1 MHTNTSQ
8 DSITPTSNSKTII
21 EKKRFR
27 DIFSAFWPIY
37 NSELPKFISITAL
50 MFCILFI
57 QNVIRAMKDSV
68 VNTMIGPESV
78 SFLKVWGV
86 MPAAIIFAAIYV
98 KLVNNFRPES
108 LFYVIIST
116 FIGFFAFFG
125 FVIFPFHESLHMNKD
140 LAADLVAAF
149 PHLKWFILLL
159 ANWGFSLFYIIAEL
173 WPNAAYSVLFWQFV
187 NGITTVD
194 QSKRFYP
201 LFALFGQT
209 GLVLSGSLLMA
220 QTKIGVMLH
229 QDFGIGATSKIA
241 SLQFIMSIVVF
252 AGLLSLCFFR
262 LINRRILDIRGNDL
276 LHFQSSKKNKMS
288 VFESFKLAATS
299 KHIMLIALMLTCY
312 GLSINLVEG
321 PWKAMIAKVYSNTE
335 ENLAFVG
342 SYLRMTGIFTLVFAL
357 VGSNI
362 VRLLGWFSAAII
374 TPAMMFITGLI
385 FYYSANFQSDFL
397 IGICTWIGYDPLIL
411 AIVFGAIQNVVTKS
425 TKYTIF
431 DSTKEMAYVPL
442 ADNLKVRGKAAV
454 DSIGIKLGKSASAF
468 IQSMIFVIF
477 PSATFESISPYLMC
491 VFTIVC
497 IVWIWSVK
505 TLGTEYELLVEK
517 NAKKSKN

>member
-1 MHTNTSQ
+1 MHVEIIPN
-8 DSITPTSNSKTII
+8 SISKLDNNETTKNNRLKNILLGI
-21 EKKRFR
+21 
-27 DIFSAFWPIY
+27 WPIH
-37 NSELPKFISITAL
+37 NNELPKFISITAL

-57 QNVIRAMKDSV
+57 QNIIRAMKDSV

-86 MPAAIIFAAIYV
+86 MPAAIIFAAVYV
-98 KLVNNFRPES
+98 KLVNSFKPES
-108 LFYVIIST
+108 LFYIIIST

-125 FVIFPFHESLHMNKD
+125 FVIFPFHESLHMDKA
-140 LAADLVAAF
+140 LAMNFVVLY

-187 NGITTVD
+187 NGITSVD

-209 GLVLSGSLLMA
+209 GLVLSGSLLIA
-220 QTKIGVMLH
+220 QTKVGIFLH
-229 QDFGIGATSKIA
+229 EEFGIAATSKIA
-241 SLQFIMSIVVF
+241 SLQFIILIVVF
-252 AGLLSLCFFR
+252 AGILALYFFR
-262 LINRRILDIRGNDL
+262 LINWKVLEVRGNDI
-276 LHFQSSKKNKMS
+276 LHFQVNKKNTMS

-299 KHIMLIALMLTCY
+299 RHIMLIASMLTCY

-335 ENLAFVG
+335 DNLAFVG
-342 SYLRMTGIFTLVFAL
+342 SYLRMTGIFTLLFAL
-357 VGSNI
+357 IGSNI

-374 TPAMMFITGLI
+374 TPAMMFVTGLV

-397 IGICTWIGYDPLIL
+397 VGICTWIGYDPLIL

-442 ADNLKVRGKAAV
+442 PDNLKVRGKAAV

-468 IQSMIFVIF
+468 IQSMIFVII
-477 PSATFESISPYLMC
+477 PSATFETISPYLMC
-491 VFTIVC
+491 IFTIIC
-497 IVWIWSVK
+497 IIWIWSVMS
-505 TLGTEYELLVEK
+505 LGKEYEILVAK
-517 NAKKSKN
+517 NAKKTKN